1 MSITS
6 APRTDDEIISR
17 INVVADRD
25 FFGFEVSDLVVRLEY
40 EKAKQ
45 FIPTDVI
52 QKDWEVVSR
61 EPADVISMMH
71 NYMSFAWEKANDG
84 RGLSAGRS
92 LSHYS
97 AWIWLAGD
105 DLGDLLEY
113 EFYGKDKLVLICNHY
128 GWDSSKWDDGVRTNY
143 G

>member
-45 FIPTDVI
+45 FIPADVI

-61 EPADVISMMH
+61 EPADVISMMR
-71 NYMSFAWEKANDG
+71 NYMSFAWEKANDC

-128 GWDSSKWDDGVRTNY
+128 GWDSSEWDDGVRTN
-143 G
+143 

>member
-17 INVVADRD
+17 IDVVADRD

-45 FIPTDVI
+45 FITADVI

-71 NYMSFAWEKANDG
+71 DYMPFAWEKANDG

-128 GWDSSKWDDGVRTNY
+128 GWDSSKWDDGVRIN
-143 G
+143 

>member
-52 QKDWEVVSR
+52 QKD
-61 EPADVISMMH
+61 
-71 NYMSFAWEKANDG
+71 
-84 RGLSAGRS
+84 
-92 LSHYS
+92 
-97 AWIWLAGD
+97 
-105 DLGDLLEY
+105 
-113 EFYGKDKLVLICNHY
+113 
-128 GWDSSKWDDGVRTNY
+128 
-143 G
+143 

>member
-45 FIPTDVI
+45 FMPTYVI

-128 GWDSSKWDDGVRTNY
+128 GWDSSEWDDGVRTN
-143 G
+143 

>member
-128 GWDSSKWDDGVRTNY
+128 GWDSSEWDDGVRTN
-143 G
+143 

>member
-45 FIPTDVI
+45 FIPADVI

-71 NYMSFAWEKANDG
+71 DYMSFAWEKANDG
-84 RGLSAGRS
+84 RGLYARRS
-92 LSHYS
+92 LSRYS

-128 GWDSSKWDDGVRTNY
+128 GWDSSEWDDGVRTN
-143 G
+143 

>member
-45 FIPTDVI
+45 FISTDVI

-61 EPADVISMMH
+61 EPADVISMMR
-71 NYMSFAWEKANDG
+71 NYMSFAWEKANDC

-128 GWDSSKWDDGVRTNY
+128 GWDSSEWDDGVRTN
-143 G
+143 

>member
-17 INVVADRD
+17 INVVTDRD
-25 FFGFEVSDLVVRLEY
+25 FLGFEVSDLVVRLEY

-45 FIPTDVI
+45 FITTDVI

-61 EPADVISMMH
+61 EPADAISMMH
-71 NYMSFAWEKANDG
+71 DYMPFAWDKANNC

-113 EFYGKDKLVLICNHY
+113 EFYVKDKLVLICNHY
-128 GWDSSKWDDGVRTNY
+128 GWDSSEWDDGIRTN
-143 G
+143 

>member
-17 INVVADRD
+17 IDVVTDRD

-45 FIPTDVI
+45 FITADVT

-71 NYMSFAWEKANDG
+71 DYMSFAWEKANEG

-105 DLGDLLEY
+105 DLGDLLDY

-128 GWDSSKWDDGVRTNY
+128 GWDSSEWDDGVRTN
-143 G
+143 

>member
-45 FIPTDVI
+45 FITADVI

-71 NYMSFAWEKANDG
+71 NYMPFAWEKANDG

-128 GWDSSKWDDGVRTNY
+128 GWDSSKWDDGVRTN
-143 G
+143 

>member
-61 EPADVISMMH
+61 EPADVISMMR
-71 NYMSFAWEKANDG
+71 NYMSFAWEKANDC

-105 DLGDLLEY
+105 DLGNLLDY
-113 EFYGKDKLVLICNHY
+113 EFYGKDKLVLICNYY
-128 GWDSSKWDDGVRTNY
+128 GWDSSECDDGVRTN
-143 G
+143 

>member
-45 FIPTDVI
+45 FITPDVT

-61 EPADVISMMH
+61 EPADVISMMRD
-71 NYMSFAWEKANDG
+71 YMPFAWEKANDG

-128 GWDSSKWDDGVRTNY
+128 GWDSSEWDDGIRTN
-143 G
+143 

>member
-17 INVVADRD
+17 INVVTDRD
-25 FFGFEVSDLVVRLEY
+25 FLGFEVSDLVLCLEY

-45 FIPTDVI
+45 FITTDVI

-71 NYMSFAWEKANDG
+71 DYMPFAWDKANNC

-113 EFYGKDKLVLICNHY
+113 EFYGKDKLVLICNYY
-128 GWDSSKWDDGVRTNY
+128 GWDSSEWDDGIRTN
-143 G
+143 

>member
-45 FIPTDVI
+45 FIPADVT

-71 NYMSFAWEKANDG
+71 DYMPFAWEKANDG
-84 RGLSAGRS
+84 RGISAGRS

-128 GWDSSKWDDGVRTNY
+128 GWDSSEWDDGVRTN
-143 G
+143 

>member
-61 EPADVISMMH
+61 EPADVISMMRD
-71 NYMSFAWEKANDG
+71 YMPFAWEKANDC

-128 GWDSSKWDDGVRTNY
+128 GWDSSEWDDGVRTN
-143 G
+143 

>member
-45 FIPTDVI
+45 FITADVI

-71 NYMSFAWEKANDG
+71 NYMPFAWEKANDG

-128 GWDSSKWDDGVRTNY
+128 GWDSSEWDDGVRTN
-143 G
+143 

>member
-71 NYMSFAWEKANDG
+71 DYMPFAWEKANDG

-128 GWDSSKWDDGVRTNY
+128 GWDSSEWDDGVRTN
-143 G
+143 

>member
-25 FFGFEVSDLVVRLEY
+25 FFGFEFSDLVVRLEY

-61 EPADVISMMH
+61 EPADVISMMR
-71 NYMSFAWEKANDG
+71 NYMSFAWEKANDC

-128 GWDSSKWDDGVRTNY
+128 GWDSSEWDDGVRTN
-143 G
+143 

>member
-61 EPADVISMMH
+61 EPADVISMMR

-128 GWDSSKWDDGVRTNY
+128 GWDSSEWDDGVRTN
-143 G
+143 

>member
-17 INVVADRD
+17 INVVTDRD
-25 FFGFEVSDLVVRLEY
+25 FFGFEVSELVVRLEY

-71 NYMSFAWEKANDG
+71 DYMPFAWEKANDG
-84 RGLSAGRS
+84 RGISAGRS

-128 GWDSSKWDDGVRTNY
+128 GWDSSEWDDGVRTN
-143 G
+143 

>member
-45 FIPTDVI
+45 FIPADVI

-71 NYMSFAWEKANDG
+71 NYMSFAWEKANDC

-128 GWDSSKWDDGVRTNY
+128 GWDSSEWDDGVRTN
-143 G
+143 

>member
-61 EPADVISMMH
+61 EPADVISMMR
-71 NYMSFAWEKANDG
+71 NYMSFAWEKANDC

-128 GWDSSKWDDGVRTNY
+128 GWDSSEWDDGVRTN
-143 G
+143 

>member
-45 FIPTDVI
+45 FITPDVT

-71 NYMSFAWEKANDG
+71 DYMSFAWEKANDG
-84 RGLSAGRS
+84 RSLSAGRS

-128 GWDSSKWDDGVRTNY
+128 GWDSSEWDDGVRTN
-143 G
+143 

>member
-45 FIPTDVI
+45 FIPTYVI

-71 NYMSFAWEKANDG
+71 NYMPFAWEKANDG
-84 RGLSAGRS
+84 RGFSAERS
-92 LSHYS
+92 LSRYS

-128 GWDSSKWDDGVRTNY
+128 GWDSSKWDDGVRTN
-143 G
+143 

>member
-128 GWDSSKWDDGVRTNY
+128 GWDSSKWDDGVRTN
-143 G
+143 

>member
-25 FFGFEVSDLVVRLEY
+25 FLGFEVSDLVTCLDFQT
-40 EKAKQ
+40 AKRE
-45 FIPTDVI
+45 FDVNAEESA
-52 QKDWEVVSR
+52 WEIVSR
-61 EPADVISMMH
+61 EPADVIVRMYD
-71 NYMSFAWEKANDG
+71 YMPFAWDKANNR

-92 LSHYS
+92 MSHYS

-128 GWDSSKWDDGVRTNY
+128 GWDSSEWDDGVRTN
-143 G
+143 

>member
-45 FIPTDVI
+45 FIPPDVT

-61 EPADVISMMH
+61 EPADVISMMRD
-71 NYMSFAWEKANDG
+71 YMPFAWEKANDG
-84 RGLSAGRS
+84 RSLSAGRS

-128 GWDSSKWDDGVRTNY
+128 GWDSSEWDDGVRTN
-143 G
+143 

>member
-45 FIPTDVI
+45 FIPADVI

-61 EPADVISMMH
+61 EPADVISMMRD
-71 NYMSFAWEKANDG
+71 YMPFAWEKANDG
-84 RGLSAGRS
+84 RSLSAGRS

-128 GWDSSKWDDGVRTNY
+128 GWDSSEWDDGVRSL
-143 G
+143 

>member
-17 INVVADRD
+17 INVVTDRD

-71 NYMSFAWEKANDG
+71 DYMPFAWEKANDG
-84 RGLSAGRS
+84 RGISAGRS

-128 GWDSSKWDDGVRTNY
+128 GWDSSEWDDGVRTN
-143 G
+143 

>member
-45 FIPTDVI
+45 FITPDVT

-61 EPADVISMMH
+61 EPADVISMMRD
-71 NYMSFAWEKANDG
+71 YMPFAWEKANDG

-128 GWDSSKWDDGVRTNY
+128 GWDSSEWDDGVRTN
-143 G
+143 

>member
-45 FIPTDVI
+45 FIPADVI

-61 EPADVISMMH
+61 EPADVISMMR
-71 NYMSFAWEKANDG
+71 NYMSFAWEKANDC
-84 RGLSAGRS
+84 RGLSARRS

-128 GWDSSKWDDGVRTNY
+128 GWDSSEWDDGVRTN
-143 G
+143 

>member
-17 INVVADRD
+17 IDVVTDRD

-45 FIPTDVI
+45 FITADVT

-71 NYMSFAWEKANDG
+71 DYMSFAWEKANEG

-128 GWDSSKWDDGVRTNY
+128 GWDSSEWDDGVRSL
-143 G
+143 